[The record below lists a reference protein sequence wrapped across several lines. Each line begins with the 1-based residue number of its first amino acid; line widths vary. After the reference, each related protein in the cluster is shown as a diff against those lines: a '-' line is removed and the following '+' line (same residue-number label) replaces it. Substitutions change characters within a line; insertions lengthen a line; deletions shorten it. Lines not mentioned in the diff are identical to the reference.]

1 MESRRRHSVLALLLL
16 SIILAIVGQYYLTRK
31 RPFVWDGILIY
42 VVAMLLFG
50 LVVKRCEGRSG
61 HEEGMQTPSVWAGV
75 WQLLQARA
83 TRLVVLLVGVGLV
96 AHVAVAAGS
105 RPAHEPL
112 WDLVALWGAGI
123 VLAAGAFV
131 NWSAIPARLGRTARA
146 LLRPTPEVAL
156 VVLLVILAFLLRAVS
171 LGSIPYVLSGDEA
184 AMGMEAIEVIEGRR
198 TNPFVTGWLS
208 HPTLFFFLQAAFLR
222 LLGVTTV
229 ALRLPSVLASS
240 ATVLLLYLFA
250 RRNYG
255 RWVAI
260 LATVFFCTY
269 HYAIHFGRVA
279 LNNVWDPFFA
289 LGVFYLVDR
298 GLEARRLGFFVA
310 AGVLTG
316 LGAYFY
322 MGARLVPIILL
333 AYLAYRA
340 LQQRDLLRDNL
351 PRLVVFALLAF
362 IVALPLL
369 VFFVRHPQDM
379 MARWTWLGIFP
390 SGWVEQEAQRTG
402 KSILSILLGQ
412 FLKAVL
418 GFNVYPDTSFHYRP
432 GIPLLGFFSSV
443 FFVFGLAYA
452 VRRWRQP
459 GYFLLVA
466 WFFLVII
473 FGGML
478 LENPPSSPRLVLAI
492 PPVVMC
498 VALGMVKT
506 SSYVALAFDGGRRV
520 APAISV
526 VLALLASYQ
535 SVHFYFARY
544 TPSHIYGGLNT
555 EVADAVGKYLRALG
569 PTYQCYFF
577 GPPRIYYRGIP
588 TMPFIARGVTGTDVL
603 EPITDHV
610 DFVNSERKAVFVF
623 LPERR
628 SEFDVVLRFHPSGR
642 FREFRNQKAQ
652 ILFFAYEA
660 DDQ

>member
-1 MESRRRHSVLALLLL
+1 MALLLL
-16 SIILAIVGQYYLTRK
+16 SILLAILAQYYLARK
-31 RPFVWDGILIY
+31 RAFVWDGILIY
-42 VVAMLLFG
+42 VVAMVLFG
-50 LVVKRCEGRSG
+50 LVVKRCEGRPG
-61 HEEGMQTPSVWAGV
+61 HEESMQRPSVWAGM
-75 WQLLQARA
+75 WQLLQASA

-131 NWSAIPARLGRTARA
+131 NWSAIPARLGRTVRA
-146 LLRPTPEVAL
+146 LLRPNPEVAL
-156 VVLLVILAFLLRAVS
+156 VALLVIGAFLLRGVS
-171 LGSIPYVLSGDEA
+171 LGSIPYVLSDDEA
-184 AMGMEAIEVIEGRR
+184 AMGMEAIEVVEGRR

-222 LLGVTTV
+222 LFGVTTV
-229 ALRLPSVLASS
+229 ALRLPSALISS
-240 ATVLLLYLFA
+240 ATVVLLYLFA

-260 LATVFFCTY
+260 LATVFFCAY

-279 LNNVWDPFFA
+279 LNNTWDPFFA

-298 GLEARRLGFFVA
+298 GLEDRRVGFFVA
-310 AGVLTG
+310 AGVLMG

-322 MGARLVPIILL
+322 LGARLVPIILL
-333 AYLAYRA
+333 AYLVYRA
-340 LQQRDLLRDNL
+340 LQQRDLLPDNL

-379 MARWTWLGIFP
+379 VARWTWLGIFP
-390 SGWVEQEAQRTG
+390 SGWVEREVQRTG
-402 KSILSILLGQ
+402 KSTLSIVFGQ

-418 GFNVYPDTSFHYRP
+418 GFNAYPDTSFHYHP
-432 GIPLLGFFSSV
+432 GIPLLRFFTSV
-443 FFVFGLAYA
+443 FFVFGLTYA

-459 GYFLLVA
+459 EYFLLVA
-466 WFFLVII
+466 WFFFVII

-478 LENPPSSPRLVLAI
+478 LENPPASPRLVLAI
-492 PPVVMC
+492 PPVVIC
-498 VALGMVKT
+498 VALGMARI
-506 SSYVALAFDGGRRV
+506 SSYACSALNGGRRLAV
-520 APAISV
+520 AISV
-526 VLALLASYQ
+526 VLVLIASYQ
-535 SVHFYFARY
+535 SAHFYFAKY
-544 TPSHIYGGLNT
+544 TPSHEYGNHNT
-555 EVADAVGKYLRALG
+555 EVADTVGKYLRALG
-569 PTYQCYFF
+569 PAYQCYFF

-588 TMPFIARGVTGTDVL
+588 SMPFIARGVTGTDVL
-603 EPITDHV
+603 EPITDNV
-610 DFVNSERKAVFVF
+610 DFVNPERRAVFVF

-628 SEFDVVLRFHPSGR
+628 LEFDVVLRFHASGR
-642 FREFRNQKAQ
+642 FREFYNQKGQ